1 MDFLD
6 WFQKL
11 NPHPNPE
18 RVSTPPSALYHM
30 CRIPTIRPYTETGTV
45 NGLAF
50 GVRSTETGLRN
61 QIHTRRDRERRRLR
75 RPFHTYSK
83 KEVHTKETVPSPS
96 APGPPSAVTS
106 YMPPLDVRKPRQ
118 RSA

>member
-30 CRIPTIRPYTETGTV
+30 CRIPTIRPYTETETV

-50 GVRSTETGLRN
+50 DVRSTETGLRN
-61 QIHTRRDRERRRLR
+61 HIHTRRDRDRRPLRLR
-75 RPFHTYSK
+75 FHTYPNRHT
-83 KEVHTKETVPSPS
+83 HTKQTDPSLC
-96 APGPPSAVTS
+96 APA
-106 YMPPLDVRKPRQ
+106 
-118 RSA
+118 